1 MSRYQYILFDLD
13 GTLTDSADGIIN
25 SVLHALKKVGIEEDD
40 REKLKAFVGPP
51 LKASFMKYYGMTAAE
66 AEAMIPLYR
75 EYFSVQGWKENSVY
89 EGIPEVLQKLKDAG
103 KTLIVATSKPEVFAR
118 KIMEYFELDQYF
130 TYIGGSSMDG
140 KISSKDQVIDYVLGE
155 IGRDHMDEMIMVGDR
170 EHDVIGAKQN
180 GLPCLGVLYGY
191 GDRAELEQA
200 GAAVICET
208 VQELPQY
215 LIV

>member
-25 SVLHALKKVGIEEDD
+25 SVLHALKKAGIEEDD

-51 LKASFMKYYGMTAAE
+51 LKASFMKYYGMTAEE

-89 EGIPEVLQKLKDAG
+89 EGIPEVLQKLKAAG
-103 KTLIVATSKPEVFAR
+103 KTLIVATSKPETFAR
-118 KIMEYFELDQYF
+118 KIMEFFELDQYF

-140 KISSKDQVIDYVLGE
+140 RISSKDQVIDYVLDV
-155 IGRDHMDEMIMVGDR
+155 IGRDHMNEMIMVGDR

-180 GLPCLGVLYGY
+180 DLPCLGVLYGY
-191 GDRAELEQA
+191 GDREELKQA
-200 GAAVICET
+200 GAAMICET

-215 LIV
+215 LL